1 MSAIKELLGKEA
13 HELSDEE
20 LSDLLHGNRP
30 KPVVPKTKTKK
41 VSVVSDGLE
50 GLELVLDDDD
60 EDDELGLEGLFLEEA
75 EGRK

>member
-13 HELSDEE
+13 HELTDEE

-30 KPVVPKTKTKK
+30 KPIVPKTKKPAK
-41 VSVVSDGLE
+41 SSDS
-50 GLELVLDDDD
+50 ELVLVDFDDD
-60 EDDELGLEGLFLEEA
+60 EEGNELELDNLFLEDA